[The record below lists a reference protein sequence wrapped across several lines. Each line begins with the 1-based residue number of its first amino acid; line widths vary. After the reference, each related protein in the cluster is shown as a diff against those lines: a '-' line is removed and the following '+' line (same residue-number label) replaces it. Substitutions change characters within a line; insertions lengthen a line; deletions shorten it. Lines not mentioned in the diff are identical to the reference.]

1 MSRKIRSVVAVL
13 VLAVLTAS
21 AAQALSFEAER
32 RPVRVAARESVAA
45 SFWEWLASRLP
56 RREAPAAQPARP
68 AGQEKEGPQL
78 DPHGNS

>member
-13 VLAVLTAS
+13 ALAVLTAS
-21 AAQALSFEAER
+21 AAPALSFEAEL
-32 RPVRVAARESVAA
+32 RPVRAAARERVAA

-56 RREAPAAQPARP
+56 RRETPAAKPDRP

-78 DPHGNS
+78 DPNGNS